1 MGIFDKK
8 TTTNTSNTTNATQT
22 NVNVGDGGFLL
33 GDGSQLTY
41 SADQSTTLI
50 DSRDLS
56 THTQL
61 NDSRDQSLTYTDQS
75 VRYDLSAEVAKDA
88 LDFASRQNEL
98 NAGLWNAANSE
109 AFSVGLNYS
118 KLSGEAYK
126 DANAS
131 ILNMATLLSNKTGE
145 AYADAMGAVVGANQ
159 SDGAA
164 LAGSLEKFGKMGVVL
179 IIGVALIGAL
189 RGNRG

>member
-8 TTTNTSNTTNATQT
+8 TTTNTQNTTNAYQT
-22 NVNVGDGGFLL
+22 NTNVGDGGFLL
-33 GDGSQLTY
+33 GDGAQLAY

-50 DSRDLS
+50 DSRDL
-56 THTQL
+56 HTEL
-61 NDSRDQSLTYTDQS
+61 TDNRDQSLTYTDQS

-88 LDFASRQNEL
+88 LDFASHQNEL